1 MEPNSQG
8 SMDLKPYFIGFYGQ
22 NGNVVTPSYTIG
34 TTGNG
39 LFTATVEGSALT
51 IVATSQDGVAFVPV
65 TVNDGE
71 TIFTQRIGVIVTGES
86 TAIQTPTMDIDKIE
100 AVKREFFTSD
110 GRQVTTLKAH
120 GVYVMKVTDKQG
132 TVHTAKIIAR

>member
-1 MEPNSQG
+1 M
-8 SMDLKPYFIGFYGQ
+8 
-22 NGNVVTPSYTIG
+22 
-34 TTGNG
+34 
-39 LFTATVEGSALT
+39 
-51 IVATSQDGVAFVPV
+51 PV

-71 TIFTQRIGVIVTGES
+71 TTFTQRLGVSVTGEP